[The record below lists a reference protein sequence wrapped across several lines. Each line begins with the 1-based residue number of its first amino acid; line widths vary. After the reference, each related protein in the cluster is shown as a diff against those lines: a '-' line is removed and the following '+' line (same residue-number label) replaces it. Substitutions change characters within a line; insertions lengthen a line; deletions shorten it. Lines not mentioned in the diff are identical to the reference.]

1 MDQQEEKLAIDSD
14 QSYTEV
20 SSIHQYKSWHQ
31 KKEKQYIP
39 RVNSESFQVGVQNSI
54 LPFYYLLNLRII
66 QLRICLCLD
75 ITGRIVPAQER

>member
-1 MDQQEEKLAIDSD
+1 MDQQEEKLAMDSE

-20 SSIHQYKSWHQ
+20 NSIHWYKSWHQ

-39 RVNSESFQVGVQNSI
+39 WVNSESFQVGVQNSI

-66 QLRICLCLD
+66 QLRICLCLC
-75 ITGRIVPAQER
+75 ITGSVVPARER